1 MKPQR
6 AQRGGKQKSHNLL
19 TFDNFSVFSVV
30 SFDNTIIYKRR
41 ISMDRQNVTLS
52 LPKSLLKKAKI
63 IAASKEKSL
72 SEFLR
77 ESLEEKVRGANGY
90 KKAKERQLKIL
101 KEGLNLGTKGH
112 ITIARE
118 EVHGRR

>member
-1 MKPQR
+1 
-6 AQRGGKQKSHNLL
+6 
-19 TFDNFSVFSVV
+19 
-30 SFDNTIIYKRR
+30 
-41 ISMDRQNVTLS
+41 MDRQNITLS

-90 KKAKERQLKIL
+90 KKARGRQLKIL
-101 KEGLNLGTKGH
+101 KEGLDLGTKGH
-112 ITIARE
+112 ITTTRE